1 MKIKELIVNANLLLV
16 VQGGFGPN
24 GALGRS
30 YLQGASEAIKKGY
43 GLDDDL
49 DQDTIENGRYEA
61 LPVKAE
67 KKPRGTAPDPRAVQP
82 ESNEGNPPGGGEG
95 KNDLDKDLT
104 PQVPRIPLDGEPPK
118 EGSNAGPLGSSSF
131 PTP

>member
-30 YLQGASEAIKKGY
+30 YLQGAAEAIKKGY

-61 LPVKAE
+61 LPAKVG
-67 KKPRGTAPDPRAVQP
+67 KKHKETTPEPKAVQP
-82 ESNEGNPPGGGEG
+82 EANAANLEDDPEGE
-95 KNDLDKDLT
+95 NDLEEDLT
-104 PQVPRIPLDGEPPK
+104 PQVPGDSL
-118 EGSNAGPLGSSSF
+118 GPLGSSSF

>member
-30 YLQGASEAIKKGY
+30 YLQGAAEAIKRGY
-43 GLDDDL
+43 SLDDDL

-61 LPVKAE
+61 LSVKAE
-67 KKPRGTAPDPRAVQP
+67 KKPGGTVSGSRAVQP
-82 ESNEGNPPGGGEG
+82 EANAANLEYDPEGE
-95 KNDLDKDLT
+95 NDLEEDLT
-104 PQVPRIPLDGEPPK
+104 PQVPGDSL
-118 EGSNAGPLGSSSF
+118 GPLGSSSF